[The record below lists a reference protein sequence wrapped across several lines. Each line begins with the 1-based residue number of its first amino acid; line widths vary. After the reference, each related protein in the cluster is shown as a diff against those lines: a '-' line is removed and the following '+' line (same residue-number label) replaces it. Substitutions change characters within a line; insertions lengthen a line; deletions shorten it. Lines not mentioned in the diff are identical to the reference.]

1 MNVIIDSLEI
11 DMSGRRTVTLYH
23 FKWVECLVFSL
34 FVMRVKPQLLL
45 FVFRTHTHTHTYTNI
60 HRHKSPFYSIRRLNI
75 LIGYCRQ
82 NIEHEPLEQE
92 GVEEEE

>member
-1 MNVIIDSLEI
+1 MSRLLSFRYESQTTIII
-11 DMSGRRTVTLYH
+11 ICFPY
-23 FKWVECLVFSL
+23 
-34 FVMRVKPQLLL
+34 
-45 FVFRTHTHTHTYTNI
+45 THTHTYTNI